1 MDELRI
7 YYSHNPITYTLNKLI
22 AQQNTNVP
30 SQQITARGIEA
41 EGAISVMDDG
51 VWNIERTVTFLK
63 TLLSINPLQQQLFHL
78 FLPHTGYLL
87 GKLVKIS
94 KKISNYSYVEEGQ
107 YSSNK
112 IFGFHSQLDVDCEEL
127 LAQLKKEELL
137 NPLGMH
143 EKDILSLNEL
153 NNFFYD
159 SEHPKYKGSYALSA
173 NAFKG
178 FPNVYRFNIDLPQ
191 ERKIHMID
199 TTLVALPPLFQ
210 LVSTHPDH
218 IQEIKANLVHLI
230 QNSKSAQNSKKLVLK
245 IHPQDLL
252 WMLSHEGFK
261 SFVKSLAALGP
272 LFNEIQLPS
281 EIDQNVELAF
291 LGFQKYLVMGQ
302 SSASLYLNQFV
313 SPDDF
318 EVLDITGQD

>member
-127 LAQLKKEELL
+127 LAQLKKCCLRPTWTPLL
-137 NPLGMH
+137 TSISIPPLTITFGM
-143 EKDILSLNEL
+143 KLILS
-153 NNFFYD
+153 
-159 SEHPKYKGSYALSA
+159 GA
-173 NAFKG
+173 
-178 FPNVYRFNIDLPQ
+178 
-191 ERKIHMID
+191 
-199 TTLVALPPLFQ
+199 
-210 LVSTHPDH
+210 
-218 IQEIKANLVHLI
+218 
-230 QNSKSAQNSKKLVLK
+230 
-245 IHPQDLL
+245 
-252 WMLSHEGFK
+252 
-261 SFVKSLAALGP
+261 VKR
-272 LFNEIQLPS
+272 Q
-281 EIDQNVELAF
+281 
-291 LGFQKYLVMGQ
+291 
-302 SSASLYLNQFV
+302 
-313 SPDDF
+313 
-318 EVLDITGQD
+318 